1 METAFTL
8 IEAGGALI
16 GLILSILFVLLLIA
30 MPLLIILA
38 IYKAAK
44 GLITHNAN
52 LKNKDWNDPQNR

>member
-16 GLILSILFVLLLIA
+16 GLILSILFVLLLVA

-44 GLITHNAN
+44 NLMTHNAE